1 MLVVIGLIGAW
12 TLRQIN
18 QSDRWV
24 DHTREVITQNQKLLA
39 DIKDA
44 ESNER
49 GYIITG
55 EEAYLPAYEAAARD
69 IAPRLSNLQQLT
81 RDNPAHQAR
90 LNRLQELI
98 DERTAILNTALQQRK
113 QAGLGAAQK
122 VVISG
127 GGLGVMAQIRNISA
141 QIETEEYRLLQ
152 LRSQTRRNGIR
163 NGFIAILGASTIAL
177 LALFSAPLDVRH
189 AVRQRDLAKQAQQ
202 QSEFTAQALFE
213 SAAQAILIIN
223 EQGRIVMA
231 NPSTATMLGYHQG
244 EIIGQSIEILVPE
257 KLRGVH
263 IAHRNQYFR
272 NLQNRPMGL
281 GMDLLARRKNGSEFA
296 AEISL
301 SYIRTARQTLAVAF
315 VTDVSRRKADA
326 DALLQQKD
334 DLRALSAKLMT
345 AQDDERRRIARDLH
359 DDLSQ
364 NLAFLAMDLGKL
376 AANPSLRAVAPELR
390 PLQLRA
396 VDAAENVRQI
406 SHLLHPSVLDDIGLE
421 AALEQYCE
429 EFEKRSGITT
439 RFRSLN
445 VPDGLPREV
454 ANSIYH
460 IAQECLR
467 NVSKHSGAP
476 AVSVMIEYRA
486 DVLHLKVRDEG
497 VGLKQGESA
506 NGIGIVAMKER
517 AHLINGRFSIQSEAG
532 AGTEVLVEVPCLN
545 RHG

>member
-24 DHTREVITQNQKLLA
+24 DHTREVITQNQRLLA

-44 ESNER
+44 ESSER

-55 EEAYLPAYEAAARD
+55 DEAYLPAYEAAAHD
-69 IAPRLSNLQQLT
+69 IAPRLSGLQKLT
-81 RDNPAHQAR
+81 RDNPAQQVR
-90 LNRLQELI
+90 LSKLQTLI
-98 DERTAILNTALQQRK
+98 DERTAVLKTALTERK
-113 QAGLGAAQK
+113 QAGVNAAQK
-122 VVISG
+122 VVIAG
-127 GGLGVMAQIRNISA
+127 GGRNMMQQIRDLCE

-152 LRSQTRRNGIR
+152 LRSQTRQNGIR
-163 NGFIAILGASTIAL
+163 NGFIAILGASVIAL
-177 LALFSAPLDVRH
+177 LALLSAPLGVRR
-189 AVRQRDLAKQAQQ
+189 AVRQRDLAKQAQRE
-202 QSEFTAQALFE
+202 SDFTAQALFE

-223 EQGRIVMA
+223 EKGRIVMA
-231 NPSTATMLGYHQG
+231 NPSTATMLGYQQG
-244 EIIGQSIEILVPE
+244 EIIGQPIEILVPE

-263 IAHRNQYFR
+263 VAHRDQYFH

-281 GMDLLARRKNGSEFA
+281 GMDLQARRKDGTEFP

-301 SYIRTARQTLAVAF
+301 SYIRTAQGTLAVAF

-326 DALLQQKD
+326 DAILRQKD

-345 AQDDERRRIARDLH
+345 AQDNERRRIARNLH

-376 AANPSLRAVAPELR
+376 AANPSLGAVATELR

-396 VDAAENVRQI
+396 VDAAESVRQI
-406 SHLLHPSVLDDIGLE
+406 SHQLHPSVLEDIGLE

-439 RFRSLN
+439 RFSSVN

-476 AVSVMIEYRA
+476 VVSVVIEYRE
-486 DVLHLKVRDEG
+486 DMLHLKVRDEG
-497 VGLKQGESA
+497 VGLKLGENA

-517 AHLINGRFSIQSEAG
+517 AHLINGRLSIQSEVG
-532 AGTEVLVEVPCLN
+532 AGTEVLVEVPLAN
-545 RHG
+545 

>member
-1 MLVVIGLIGAW
+1 
-12 TLRQIN
+12 
-18 QSDRWV
+18 
-24 DHTREVITQNQKLLA
+24 
-39 DIKDA
+39 
-44 ESNER
+44 
-49 GYIITG
+49 
-55 EEAYLPAYEAAARD
+55 
-69 IAPRLSNLQQLT
+69 
-81 RDNPAHQAR
+81 
-90 LNRLQELI
+90 
-98 DERTAILNTALQQRK
+98 
-113 QAGLGAAQK
+113 
-122 VVISG
+122 
-127 GGLGVMAQIRNISA
+127 
-141 QIETEEYRLLQ
+141 
-152 LRSQTRRNGIR
+152 
-163 NGFIAILGASTIAL
+163 
-177 LALFSAPLDVRH
+177 
-189 AVRQRDLAKQAQQ
+189 
-202 QSEFTAQALFE
+202 
-213 SAAQAILIIN
+213 
-223 EQGRIVMA
+223 
-231 NPSTATMLGYHQG
+231 
-244 EIIGQSIEILVPE
+244 
-257 KLRGVH
+257 
-263 IAHRNQYFR
+263 
-272 NLQNRPMGL
+272 MGL
-281 GMDLLARRKNGSEFA
+281 GMDLQARRKNGSEFP

-301 SYIRTARQTLAVAF
+301 SYIRTAQQTLAVAF

-376 AANPSLRAVAPELR
+376 AANPSLGAVAPELR

-406 SHLLHPSVLDDIGLE
+406 SHQLHPSVLDDIGLE

-439 RFRSLN
+439 RFSSVN
-445 VPDGLPREV
+445 VPEGLPREV

-476 AVSVMIEYRA
+476 AVSVVIEYRE

-517 AHLINGRFSIQSEAG
+517 AHLINGRLSIQSEVG
-532 AGTEVLVEVPCLN
+532 AGTEVLVEVPLAE
-545 RHG
+545 